1 MNMPELFHKVLKAFS
16 SMKAGVLLLAL
27 LALFSALGSTL
38 LPDSFNHLILFNI
51 LIIILFFNLSI
62 CTFNR
67 CRRIKRLWGAGT
79 GIIGGLRQWS
89 LIILHI
95 GVILILIG
103 GMINNWFGESATLRL
118 AEGEQALIAQDKSGV
133 GVNIQLEGFE
143 IELYE
148 NSMPSQYLSH
158 VSLYKNSKLE
168 QQSTISVNHPLRY
181 EGIKIYQQSY
191 GNLVEVETEGQGQ
204 VDSSTVLEG
213 QILEIADSKWQVK
226 VFKYVPDFDLAYGM
240 ESKSLQPNN
249 PRVIYSLYQDKVM
262 AGIGAAPL
270 GEKIEI
276 ASGYY
281 VEFKGIKPYTVLKVK
296 EDPGLPYA
304 GAGGILFMLGVVLAE
319 LKIFSKPGQGNGYR
333 KAVVE

>member
-1 MNMPELFHKVLKAFS
+1 M
-16 SMKAGVLLLAL
+16 
-27 LALFSALGSTL
+27 
-38 LPDSFNHLILFNI
+38 
-51 LIIILFFNLSI
+51 
-62 CTFNR
+62 
-67 CRRIKRLWGAGT
+67 
-79 GIIGGLRQWS
+79 
-89 LIILHI
+89 
-95 GVILILIG
+95 
-103 GMINNWFGESATLRL
+103 
-118 AEGEQALIAQDKSGV
+118 
-133 GVNIQLEGFE
+133 
-143 IELYE
+143 
-148 NSMPSQYLSH
+148 
-158 VSLYKNSKLE
+158 
-168 QQSTISVNHPLRY
+168 
-181 EGIKIYQQSY
+181 
-191 GNLVEVETEGQGQ
+191 VEVETEGQGQ

-319 LKIFSKPGQGNGYR
+319 LKIFSKPGQGNGNR

>member
-1 MNMPELFHKVLKAFS
+1 L
-16 SMKAGVLLLAL
+16 
-27 LALFSALGSTL
+27 
-38 LPDSFNHLILFNI
+38 
-51 LIIILFFNLSI
+51 
-62 CTFNR
+62 
-67 CRRIKRLWGAGT
+67 
-79 GIIGGLRQWS
+79 
-89 LIILHI
+89 
-95 GVILILIG
+95 G

-319 LKIFSKPGQGNGYR
+319 LKIFSKPGQGNGNR

>member
-1 MNMPELFHKVLKAFS
+1 MPELFHKVLKAFS

-226 VFKYVPDFDLAYGM
+226 N
-240 ESKSLQPNN
+240 SLI
-249 PRVIYSLYQDKVM
+249 V
-262 AGIGAAPL
+262 
-270 GEKIEI
+270 
-276 ASGYY
+276 
-281 VEFKGIKPYTVLKVK
+281 
-296 EDPGLPYA
+296 
-304 GAGGILFMLGVVLAE
+304 
-319 LKIFSKPGQGNGYR
+319 
-333 KAVVE
+333 